1 MLMLFASGFTFFR
14 NLINCNVII
23 AITLEISWKAPKFG
37 WLENYKKEEN

>member
-1 MLMLFASGFTFFR
+1 MFMLFSPCFTFFK

-37 WLENYKKEEN
+37 WLANYKKEEN